1 MNDSILKQYVVDEL
15 AWRPD
20 VDSAHIE
27 VSADHGVVSL
37 QGEVPSYAEKYAAGQ
52 AVKRLEGV
60 RGVVD
65 NLQVRPL
72 GVASVQDGEIARRA
86 LSSLAWDTA
95 IPRDSIKVSVEG
107 GHVTLS
113 GEVSW
118 QFQKSA
124 AERAV
129 RRLHGVVAVSD
140 NITLRNATQPGDVKS
155 RIESALERQAQLESN
170 AIRVS
175 VSDGMVTLE
184 GKVDSWLA
192 RDCATEAAWA
202 APGVRTVRDRLTL
215 S

>member
-20 VDSAHIE
+20 IDSAHIE

-37 QGEVPSYAEKYAAGQ
+37 KGKVPTYAEKYAAEQ

-60 RGVVD
+60 RGVVES
-65 NLQVRPL
+65 LQVRLL
-72 GVASVQDGEIARRA
+72 GVAPTKDEEIARRA
-86 LSSLAWDTA
+86 LSSLSWDTA
-95 IPRDSIKVSVEG
+95 IPRDSIKVTVEG
-107 GHVTLS
+107 GYVTLS

-129 RRLHGVVAVSD
+129 RRLHGVGGVID
-140 NITLRNATQPGDVKS
+140 NIALRSATQPGDLKS
-155 RIESALERQAQLESN
+155 RIESALQRQAELDGN

-175 VSDGMVTLE
+175 ISDGMVTLE

-192 RDCATEAAWA
+192 RDCATEAAWG
-202 APGVRTVRDRLTL
+202 APGVRSVQDRLTV